1 MGDAFRKGT
10 NTKRVIRLLVEFSN
24 HSIAQLLDDSIFQ
37 LVDCS
42 FSLMFVFLL
51 SNGLQATV
59 RFQDASQT

>member
-10 NTKRVIRLLVEFSN
+10 NTKRVIRLLVELSN
-24 HSIAQLLDDSIFQ
+24 HSIAQLLNDSIFQ